1 MKLKL
6 FLDVTKSIVSKK
18 KRNEL
23 INKLNDEYDD
33 SLTYIDIEDIS
44 CLAAQA
50 SRSSAIVVLL
60 GFLSYLS
67 VRNLNYRK
75 KKSIV
80 VVSLLF
86 GIIEVISNIISD
98 TCDKIVD
105 DSEYDYGCDI
115 EMFMHDDDDD
125 DELIPDSRIDKEIAD
140 DLDTRDAHVY
150 ERNDLEDDDTAIGAD
165 SYI

>member
-23 INKLNDEYDD
+23 INKLNDEYDE
-33 SLTYIDIEDIS
+33 SFAYIDIEDIS
-44 CLAAQA
+44 CSAAQA

-67 VRNLNYRK
+67 VRNHNYRK

-115 EMFMHDDDDD
+115 EMFMHDNEDDDD
-125 DELIPDSRIDKEIAD
+125 SDEMIPDSNDIDAEIAED
-140 DLDTRDAHVY
+140 IDTYD
-150 ERNDLEDDDTAIGAD
+150 RNDLDDGETAVGTDI
-165 SYI
+165 YI

>member
-1 MKLKL
+1 MKLNL
-6 FLDVTKSIVSKK
+6 FLDVVKSIVSKK

-23 INKLNDEYDD
+23 INKLNDEYDE
-33 SLTYIDIEDIS
+33 SFTYIDIEDIS
-44 CLAAQA
+44 CLAAQT

-75 KKSIV
+75 KKSIAMI
-80 VVSLLF
+80 SLLF
-86 GIIEVISNIISD
+86 GLVEVISNIISD

-115 EMFMHDDDDD
+115 NEYMHDDDDENDDD
-125 DELIPDSRIDKEIAD
+125 DELVPDSGYDSEIAD
-140 DLDTRDAHVY
+140 DVDTYD
-150 ERNDLEDDDTAIGAD
+150 RNDLEDGDTAVGTDI
-165 SYI
+165 YI